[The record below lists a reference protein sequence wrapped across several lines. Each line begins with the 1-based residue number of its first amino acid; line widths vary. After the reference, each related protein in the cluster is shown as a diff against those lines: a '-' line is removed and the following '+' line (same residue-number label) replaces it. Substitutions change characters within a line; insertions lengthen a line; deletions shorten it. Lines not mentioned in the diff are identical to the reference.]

1 MSYKIVI
8 ADDEEIIRDGLNELI
23 TEECSEIEILG
34 LFNDGKGVIDLLK
47 KQSADLV
54 ITDIRMPLVDGLEVA
69 KYIYENKLDT
79 KVIII
84 TAYRNFDY
92 ACDAL
97 IYGVYRI
104 EPKPID
110 LDSIVGMVNSLKEQK
125 QNDAALKQERKAAND
140 FIERRDFIAK
150 QLYAFVS
157 GNLEYDDIK
166 RLLAKDY
173 DDPSS
178 LRCALIHF
186 KTAGENHIEYSR
198 DNWRYMCEMSLDNID
213 AYCIHEN
220 ESSALVLLLTPD
232 ESVEGKADLYAD
244 DIKKLI
250 KKAYKTDVTYGV
262 ETFDNLIGFVIK
274 NTRNAVEL
282 YTDYLINGNLRAMED
297 LTETLKS
304 AYSFDWI
311 KNFTYSV
318 INHFNLALEI
328 DTSYYFNRI
337 KYAQK
342 KEDFFD
348 LLNDISKNVATNSK
362 SRIFKVKHYVNKH
375 YKEDISLVTVAA
387 AFGLNPTYLSR
398 IFKKEAGESFADYCQ
413 RFKINI
419 AKEMLMR
426 GNLSVKEI
434 AEALG
439 YSSVGYFD
447 RVFKSETGYTPKQ
460 FRNAGIG
467 NG

>member
-1 MSYKIVI
+1 
-8 ADDEEIIRDGLNELI
+8 
-23 TEECSEIEILG
+23 
-34 LFNDGKGVIDLLK
+34 
-47 KQSADLV
+47 
-54 ITDIRMPLVDGLEVA
+54 
-69 KYIYENKLDT
+69 
-79 KVIII
+79 
-84 TAYRNFDY
+84 
-92 ACDAL
+92 
-97 IYGVYRI
+97 
-104 EPKPID
+104 
-110 LDSIVGMVNSLKEQK
+110 
-125 QNDAALKQERKAAND
+125 
-140 FIERRDFIAK
+140 
-150 QLYAFVS
+150 
-157 GNLEYDDIK
+157 
-166 RLLAKDY
+166 
-173 DDPSS
+173 
-178 LRCALIHF
+178 
-186 KTAGENHIEYSR
+186 
-198 DNWRYMCEMSLDNID
+198 
-213 AYCIHEN
+213 
-220 ESSALVLLLTPD
+220 
-232 ESVEGKADLYAD
+232 
-244 DIKKLI
+244 
-250 KKAYKTDVTYGV
+250 
-262 ETFDNLIGFVIK
+262 
-274 NTRNAVEL
+274 
-282 YTDYLINGNLRAMED
+282 MED

-304 AYSFDWI
+304 AYSIDWI

-318 INHFNLALEI
+318 INHFNLALEV

-348 LLNDISKNVATNSK
+348 LPNDISKNVATNSK

-398 IFKKEAGESFADYCQ
+398 IFKQEAGESFADYCQ
-413 RFKINI
+413 RFKINM